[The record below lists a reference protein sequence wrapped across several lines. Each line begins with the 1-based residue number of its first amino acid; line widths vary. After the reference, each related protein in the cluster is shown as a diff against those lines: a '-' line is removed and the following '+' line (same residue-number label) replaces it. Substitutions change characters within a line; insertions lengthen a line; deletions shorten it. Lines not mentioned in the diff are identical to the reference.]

1 MKTIRL
7 CFARTLAVCFLGISG
22 VMSCL
27 APPAQA
33 DTVYTYTGNPFD
45 VFFGVTCP
53 PLCSLSGYIV
63 VAAPIDFQ
71 DFRFEPVLAY
81 SFTDGITT
89 LTASNST
96 IFGGIGVS
104 GDGLGNISR
113 WVIEVQGTS
122 SPVEME
128 PLFSPTGVPQTV
140 RHTFPSRLMSRGIRE
155 PGRRPR

>member
-81 SFTDGITT
+81 SFTESKITT
-89 LTASNST
+89 PVLGWLEDSVVRSDSPDFGVAEPFST
-96 IFGGIGVS
+96 C
-104 GDGLGNISR
+104 
-113 WVIEVQGTS
+113 
-122 SPVEME
+122 
-128 PLFSPTGVPQTV
+128 
-140 RHTFPSRLMSRGIRE
+140 
-155 PGRRPR
+155 